1 MLRPETPAPLKQQLA
16 AQLAKITGWNDL
28 GFNAEGALVTSEE
41 NPTTGS
47 KTARELLRAAE
58 QGDSF
63 VIIEDASNRSDVVFC
78 KVVPGRWK
86 NDSESNAPVY
96 VVLVDFVDFTHVIG
110 DKQLLDSFNAGWG
123 LLHEVAHVVDKSID
137 ADEYGE
143 LGECET
149 LINQM
154 RRECGL
160 AERGEYFFT
169 YLPNM
174 SHSDFQTRY
183 VRLAFD
189 ESSAENG
196 KKKRRW
202 LMWDAT
208 IVGEAVS
215 SQYSVASGNRQNT
228 EYSRQ

>member
-1 MLRPETPAPLKQQLA
+1 MLRPETPVPLKQRLA
-16 AQLAKITGWNDL
+16 AQLAKITGWEDL
-28 GFNAEGALVTSEE
+28 GFNAEGALIVSDE
-41 NPTTGS
+41 NPETGS
-47 KTARELLRAAE
+47 NTARELIKAAE
-58 QGDSF
+58 QSNRY
-63 VIIEDASNRSDVVFC
+63 VVIEDASGRNDVVFC
-78 KVVPGRWK
+78 KVVPGRWSK
-86 NDSESNAPVY
+86 VPESSDPVY
-96 VVLVDFVDFTHVIG
+96 VILVDFADFTHVIG

-123 LLHEVAHVVDKSID
+123 LLHEVAHVVDNSID

-183 VRLAFD
+183 VRLAFN
-189 ESSAENG
+189 ESSDENG

-208 IVGEAVS
+208 MVGEAVN
-215 SQYSVASGNRQNT
+215 SQYSIASKNSQ
-228 EYSRQ
+228 